1 MRHEMRLAARAAQRQ
16 RQKELT
22 DGVRTRKLGPVRYEE
37 PGVDLKLNSEQV
49 DCLRQLTVEL
59 RVISSCL
66 YDLDI

>member
-1 MRHEMRLAARAAQRQ
+1 MRHEMRLAARAARRQ

-49 DCLRQLTVEL
+49 DCLRQLTVKSRIFL
-59 RVISSCL
+59 PVS
-66 YDLDI
+66 Y